1 MYECFFTLIY
11 LFNSLFICLFL
22 FIYLFIHL
30 LIDILFFTCHLML
43 VMVIRMLDREDAT
56 AWKSGCN
63 SIFLNQK
70 NVHIMAYVGR
80 KLRDSSF
87 RTRGGG
93 GRRRILRR
101 RGGVLPYPHECR
113 IRRLK
118 WGFDSWTTACCVSRL
133 TAYVF
138 VVSWN
143 RTAR

>member
-93 GRRRILRR
+93 GEEESSVGGGGFFRIPMS
-101 RGGVLPYPHECR
+101 V
-113 IRRLK
+113 
-118 WGFDSWTTACCVSRL
+118 A
-133 TAYVF
+133 
-138 VVSWN
+138 
-143 RTAR
+143 